1 LLSAARGERPPS
13 RAASFV
19 CKYPHALQGPAFR
32 EDSGSRLSICVE
44 IVVPLGGFDRRLDD
58 MYAFLRDIEHALG
71 RGRRDGKRNVSRWL
85 FRREDAEAIATAFGG
100 SVVR

>member
-1 LLSAARGERPPS
+1 
-13 RAASFV
+13 
-19 CKYPHALQGPAFR
+19 
-32 EDSGSRLSICVE
+32 VE